1 MRRYSD
7 LIKKILVYM
16 EGCKGNPPFE
26 APRIEKYTMEQVH
39 YHIGLCNEAEYL
51 HVIEHSARNTL
62 SQYEIKALTWKGHEV
77 LDGWPPEV
85 D

>member
-51 HVIEHSARNTL
+51 HDRAFHTRHSLAVRDQSPHL
-62 SQYEIKALTWKGHEV
+62 EGSRGA
-77 LDGWPPEV
+77 
-85 D
+85 